1 MFFKEGLLGY
11 ARHLATKD
19 FQDWF
24 VKACI
29 RTGSPPRHQWL
40 FDSYDSKRDC
50 LNMLATSPPMI
61 FKNIFSNLVSL
72 MARHLATKEFRIHIH
87 QRESVWMCSPP
98 RHQWFFMNDISKLVS
113 GMARHLATREFWIHI
128 LQREPVWICS
138 PPRHQGF
145 SRLICQSLYQNWL
158 ATSPPMTFW
167 FVWFKERLFEYG
179 RHLATNDFSLM
190 IFQS

>member
-1 MFFKEGLLGY
+1 MLTTSPPMIFHEWYFK
-11 ARHLATKD
+11 ASVRN
-19 FQDWF
+19 
-24 VKACI
+24 
-29 RTGSPPRHQWL
+29 GSPPRHQWL

-98 RHQWFFMNDISKLVS
+98 RHQWFFMDDISNLVS
-113 GMARHLATREFWIHI
+113 GMARHLATKEFWIHI

-138 PPRHQGF
+138 PPCHQGF
-145 SRLICQSLYQNWL
+145 INNHFPKLVLGLSHYLDTIELLKTYCSKRACLGFLT
-158 ATSPPMTFW
+158 TS
-167 FVWFKERLFEYG
+167 
-179 RHLATNDFSLM
+179 DFTA
-190 IFQS
+190 

>member
-1 MFFKEGLLGY
+1 MFFKESLLGY

-29 RTGSPPRHQWL
+29 RTGSPPRHHWL

-50 LNMLATSPPMI
+50 LKMLATSPPLI
-61 FKNIFSNLVSL
+61 VKNDFSKLVSL
-72 MARHLATKEFRIHIH
+72 MVRHLAIKEFQTHIH

-128 LQREPVWICS
+128 FQREPVWICS
-138 PPRHQGF
+138 PPCHQGF
-145 SRLICQSLYQNWL
+145 INNHFPKLVLGLSHYL
-158 ATSPPMTFW
+158 ATIELLKTYCSKRACLGFLT
-167 FVWFKERLFEYG
+167 
-179 RHLATNDFSLM
+179 TSDFTA
-190 IFQS
+190 